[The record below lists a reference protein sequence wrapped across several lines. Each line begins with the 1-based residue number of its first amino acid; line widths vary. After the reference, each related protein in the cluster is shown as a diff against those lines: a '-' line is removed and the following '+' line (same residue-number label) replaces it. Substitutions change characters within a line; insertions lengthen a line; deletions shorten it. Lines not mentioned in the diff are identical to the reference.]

1 MHPTA
6 ELFTEKAWGAVVAAQ
21 QLAQQK
27 RQQQMESEHLLAAL
41 LAQQGLAGRILEKA
55 GVDVGSLSQKLEAW
69 IAGQPSLSAAAENV
83 YLGKGLNTVLDQA
96 DSLKGAYGD
105 SYIAIEHLLLALA
118 IDDRCGKQLLS
129 QAGTN
134 ADKLKEAVQAI
145 RGSQKVSDQNPEGT
159 YESLEKY
166 GRDLTQAAREGKL
179 DPVIG
184 RDEEIRRTIQ
194 ILSRR
199 TKNNPVLIG
208 EPGVGKTAIVE
219 GLAQR
224 IVNGDVPQALQ
235 NRQLVSLDMGA
246 LIAGAKYRGEFEER
260 LKAVLKEVTASEG
273 QIVLFIDEIHTVVGA
288 GATGGAMD
296 ASNLLK
302 PMLARGELRCIG
314 ATTLDEHR
322 QHIEKDPALERRFQ
336 QVFVDQPT
344 VEDTISIL
352 RGLKERYEV
361 HHGVR

>member
-1 MHPTA
+1 MQPTA
-6 ELFTEKAWGAVVAAQ
+6 EQFTEKAWAAIVEAQ
-21 QLAQQK
+21 NLAQSNRHQHL
-27 RQQQMESEHLLAAL
+27 ESEHLLVAL
-41 LAQQGLAGRILEKA
+41 LQQNGLAGRILA
-55 GVDVGSLSQKLEAW
+55 RSGVDANRFQSAVESHLKRL
-69 IAGQPSLSAAAENV
+69 PSLGSPPDSV
-83 YLGKGLNTVLDQA
+83 FLGRSINTTLDKAKKLRDQF
-96 DSLKGAYGD
+96 GD
-105 SYIAIEHLLLALA
+105 NYIAIEHLLLALA
-118 IDDRCGKQLLS
+118 EDDRCGRQLLQQVGLDAS
-129 QAGTN
+129 
-134 ADKLKEAVQAI
+134 KLKEAVAAV
-145 RGSQKVSDQNPEGT
+145 RGNQTVSDQNPEGT

-166 GRDLTQAAREGKL
+166 GRDLTDAARNGQL

-224 IVNGDVPQALQ
+224 IINGDVPQALQ
-235 NRQLVSLDMGA
+235 NRQLISLDMGS

-288 GATGGAMD
+288 GASGGAMD

-302 PMLARGELRCIG
+302 PMLARGEPVSYTSPSPR
-314 ATTLDEHR
+314 D
-322 QHIEKDPALERRFQ
+322 
-336 QVFVDQPT
+336 
-344 VEDTISIL
+344 
-352 RGLKERYEV
+352 
-361 HHGVR
+361 

>member
-21 QLAQQK
+21 QLAQQR
-27 RQQQMESEHLLAAL
+27 RQQQMESEHLFAAL
-41 LAQQGLAGRILEKA
+41 LSQQGLAGRILEKA
-55 GVDVGSLSQKLEAW
+55 GVDVGTLSQRVDAF
-69 IAGQPSLSAAAENV
+69 IASQPSLSAAPDNV
-83 YLGKGLNTVLDQA
+83 YLGKGLNSVLDQA
-96 DSLKGAYGD
+96 NALKDTYGD

-129 QAGTN
+129 QAGTD
-134 ADKLKEAVQAI
+134 AAKLKDAVQAI
-145 RGSQKVSDQNPEGT
+145 RGSQTVTDQNPEGT

-166 GRDLTQAAREGKL
+166 GRDLTQAAKDGKL

-224 IVNGDVPQALQ
+224 IVNGDVPQAL
-235 NRQLVSLDMGA
+235 
-246 LIAGAKYRGEFEER
+246 
-260 LKAVLKEVTASEG
+260 
-273 QIVLFIDEIHTVVGA
+273 
-288 GATGGAMD
+288 
-296 ASNLLK
+296 
-302 PMLARGELRCIG
+302 
-314 ATTLDEHR
+314 
-322 QHIEKDPALERRFQ
+322 
-336 QVFVDQPT
+336 
-344 VEDTISIL
+344 
-352 RGLKERYEV
+352 
-361 HHGVR
+361 